1 MWSVE
6 EQKSAFTVFLVLK
19 MRRKTPITIAIKR
32 LMSFTFKRTT
42 EQWFTL
48 LHEGNF
54 CLHLKL
60 KAIIKLSFTDF
71 GRFRLTGGL
80 NYYAKQRVF
89 HKSF

>member
-19 MRRKTPITIAIKR
+19 MRRKTPIMRSLTIKR

-48 LHEGNF
+48 LYEGNL
-54 CLHLKL
+54 CLHLKR
-60 KAIIKLSFTDF
+60 KAIIKLSFTNF
-71 GRFRLTGGL
+71 GRID
-80 NYYAKQRVF
+80 
-89 HKSF
+89 